1 MKCNEY
7 DNPHEREMGD
17 ENMKVCII
25 AVGSE
30 LLLGQIV
37 NTNAQFVSQKFN
49 EAGHHVLEHIVVGDN
64 AQRLENVTR
73 RALQQYDVLIFTG
86 GLGPTKDDLTKQT
99 VAEVLNKDL
108 VMNQEAMDY
117 IEDYFK
123 QHGKVMTPNNKQQA
137 LVIEG
142 AEVLAN
148 QVGMAPGIYVRHDN
162 QHIVMLPGPPKELQ
176 PMVENELMP
185 HFSQGGQ
192 TIESEVL
199 RFCGIGES
207 QVETELMDLIDAQ
220 SNPTIAPLAGT
231 HEVTIRFTASGESK
245 EVTKQLIAPIKQ
257 EILKRIGLYYYG
269 SDDMTPERAVLQLQ
283 HQTFTVYDQVTDGLL
298 HARLK
303 QEDSQHLLKGYMLH
317 HPQFLDASVAI
328 EDQLYSAA
336 LFVQALYD
344 SEQAISI
351 LSQDN
356 TVYIGLLAGDSF
368 QVKTIKMTQMRHLQ
382 RDRSQNY
389 ILITWLNWLKFPE
402 NQSLID
408 QI

>member
-1 MKCNEY
+1 
-7 DNPHEREMGD
+7 
-17 ENMKVCII
+17 MKVCII

-73 RALQQYDVLIFTG
+73 RALRQYDVLVLTG

-108 VMNQEAMDY
+108 VINQSAMDD

-123 QHGKVMTPNNKQQA
+123 QHDKVMTPNNRQQA

-148 QVGMAPGIYVRHDN
+148 EVGMAPGIYVQHEN
-162 QHIVMLPGPPKELQ
+162 KHIVMLPGPPKELQ
-176 PMVENELMP
+176 PMVVNKLMP
-185 HFSQGGQ
+185 HFFQGDQ

-231 HEVTIRFTASGESK
+231 HEVTIRLTASGENS
-245 EVTKQLIAPIKQ
+245 EVTRNLIAPIKE
-257 EILKRIGLYYYG
+257 EILKRLGWYYYG
-269 SDDMTPERAVLQLQ
+269 SDDMTPEQAVLQLQ
-283 HQTFTVYDQVTDGLL
+283 DQTFAIYDQVTEGLL

-303 QEDSQHLLKGYMLH
+303 QNDTQQLLKGYMLH
-317 HPQFLDASVAI
+317 HDPFLDASDTI
-328 EDQLYSAA
+328 ENQLYTATQ
-336 LFVQALYD
+336 FVQSLYD
-344 SEQAISI
+344 SEQAVSI
-351 LSQDN
+351 LSQNN
-356 TVYIGLLAGDSF
+356 TVFIGLLTGDTF
-368 QVKTIKMTQMRHLQ
+368 QVKTFKMAQMKHLQ

-389 ILITWLNWLKFPE
+389 ILITWLNWLRESISK
-402 NQSLID
+402 
-408 QI
+408 

>member
-1 MKCNEY
+1 M
-7 DNPHEREMGD
+7 
-17 ENMKVCII
+17 
-25 AVGSE
+25 
-30 LLLGQIV
+30 
-37 NTNAQFVSQKFN
+37 
-49 EAGHHVLEHIVVGDN
+49 
-64 AQRLENVTR
+64 
-73 RALQQYDVLIFTG
+73 
-86 GLGPTKDDLTKQT
+86 
-99 VAEVLNKDL
+99 
-108 VMNQEAMDY
+108 
-117 IEDYFK
+117 
-123 QHGKVMTPNNKQQA
+123 
-137 LVIEG
+137 
-142 AEVLAN
+142 
-148 QVGMAPGIYVRHDN
+148 
-162 QHIVMLPGPPKELQ
+162 
-176 PMVENELMP
+176 
-185 HFSQGGQ
+185 
-192 TIESEVL
+192 
-199 RFCGIGES
+199 
-207 QVETELMDLIDAQ
+207 
-220 SNPTIAPLAGT
+220 
-231 HEVTIRFTASGESK
+231 
-245 EVTKQLIAPIKQ
+245 
-257 EILKRIGLYYYG
+257 
-269 SDDMTPERAVLQLQ
+269 
-283 HQTFTVYDQVTDGLL
+283 GLL

>member
-1 MKCNEY
+1 
-7 DNPHEREMGD
+7 MGE

-73 RALQQYDVLIFTG
+73 RALQQYDVLVFTG

-123 QHGKVMTPNNKQQA
+123 QHGKAMTPNNKQQA

-148 QVGMAPGIYVRHDN
+148 RVGMAPGIYVQHDN

-185 HFSQGGQ
+185 YFSQGGQ

-207 QVETELMDLIDAQ
+207 QVETGLMDLIDAQ

-231 HEVTIRFTASGESK
+231 HEVTIRLTASGENS
-245 EVTKQLIAPIKQ
+245 EVTKQLIAPIK
-257 EILKRIGLYYYG
+257 EAILNRIGWYYYG

-283 HQTFTVYDQVTDGLL
+283 HQTFAVYDQVTDGLL

-303 QEDSQHLLKGYMLH
+303 QEDTQHLLKGYMLH

-328 EDQLYSAA
+328 EVQLYSAA
-336 LFVQALYD
+336 LFLQALYD

-356 TVYIGLLAGDSF
+356 TVFIGLLTGDTF
-368 QVKTIKMTQMRHLQ
+368 QVKTFKMAQMRHLQ

-389 ILITWLNWLKFPE
+389 ILITWLNWLRESISK
-402 NQSLID
+402 
-408 QI
+408 

>member
-1 MKCNEY
+1 MKCNDY
-7 DNPHEREMGD
+7 DNLHAREMGD
-17 ENMKVCII
+17 EKMKVCII

-73 RALQQYDVLIFTG
+73 RALQQYDVLVFTG

-108 VMNQEAMDY
+108 VMNKEAMDD

-148 QVGMAPGIYVRHDN
+148 EVGMAPGIYVQHDN

-185 HFSQGGQ
+185 YFSQGGQ

-231 HEVTIRFTASGESK
+231 HEVTIRLTASGENT
-245 EVTKQLIAPIKQ
+245 EVTKQLIAPIK
-257 EILKRIGLYYYG
+257 EAILKRIGLYYYG

-283 HQTFTVYDQVTDGLL
+283 HQTFAVYDQVTDGLL

-303 QEDSQHLLKGYMLH
+303 QEDTQHLLKGYMLH
-317 HPQFLDASVAI
+317 HPRFLDASVAI
-328 EDQLYSAA
+328 EEQLYSAA

-356 TVYIGLLAGDSF
+356 TVYIGLLTGDTF
-368 QVKTIKMTQMRHLQ
+368 QVKTFKMAQMRHLQ

-389 ILITWLNWLKFPE
+389 ILITWLNWLKHPE

>member
-1 MKCNEY
+1 
-7 DNPHEREMGD
+7 
-17 ENMKVCII
+17 MKVCII

-73 RALQQYDVLIFTG
+73 RALQQYDVLVFTG

-99 VAEVLNKDL
+99 VADVLNQKL

-117 IEDYFK
+117 IEHYFK

-148 QVGMAPGIYVRHDN
+148 KVGMAPGIYVQHDN
-162 QHIVMLPGPPKELQ
+162 RHIVMLPGPPKELQ
-176 PMVENELMP
+176 PMVVNELMP
-185 HFSQGGQ
+185 YFSQGGQ

-199 RFCGIGES
+199 RFSGMGES

-231 HEVTIRFTASGESK
+231 HEVTIRLTASGENT
-245 EVTKQLIAPIKQ
+245 EMTKQRIAPIKE

-269 SDDMTPERAVLQLQ
+269 SDDMTPERAVLALQ
-283 HQTFTVYDQVTDGLL
+283 RQTFAVYDQVTDGLL

-303 QEDSQHLLKGYMLH
+303 QEDTKHLLKGYMLH
-317 HPQFLDASVAI
+317 HPQFIDDALSI
-328 EDQLYSAA
+328 KGQLYTAA
-336 LFVQALYD
+336 YFVQALYE
-344 SEQAISI
+344 SEQSISL
-351 LSQDN
+351 LSKNN
-356 TVYIGLLAGDSF
+356 TVYIGLLNGDTFHIKTF
-368 QVKTIKMTQMRHLQ
+368 QMAQMRHLQ

-389 ILITWLNWLKFPE
+389 ILITWLNWLKHLDNP
-402 NQSLID
+402 SIID
-408 QI
+408 KI

>member
-1 MKCNEY
+1 
-7 DNPHEREMGD
+7 
-17 ENMKVCII
+17 MKVCII

-73 RALQQYDVLIFTG
+73 RALQQYDVLVFTG

-123 QHGKVMTPNNKQQA
+123 QHGKAMTPNNKQQA

-148 QVGMAPGIYVRHDN
+148 RVGMAPGIYVQHDN

-185 HFSQGGQ
+185 YFSQGGQ

-207 QVETELMDLIDAQ
+207 QVETGLMDLIDAQ

-231 HEVTIRFTASGESK
+231 HEVTIRLTASGENS
-245 EVTKQLIAPIKQ
+245 EVTKQLIAPIK
-257 EILKRIGLYYYG
+257 EAILNRIGWYYYG

-283 HQTFTVYDQVTDGLL
+283 HQTFAVYDQVTDGLL

-303 QEDSQHLLKGYMLH
+303 QEDTQHLLKGYMLH

-328 EDQLYSAA
+328 EVQLYSAA
-336 LFVQALYD
+336 LFLQALYD

-356 TVYIGLLAGDSF
+356 TVFIGLLTGDTF
-368 QVKTIKMTQMRHLQ
+368 QVKTFKMAQMRHLQ

-389 ILITWLNWLKFPE
+389 ILITWLNWLRESISK
-402 NQSLID
+402 
-408 QI
+408 

>member
-1 MKCNEY
+1 
-7 DNPHEREMGD
+7 
-17 ENMKVCII
+17 MKVCII

-64 AQRLENVTR
+64 AERLENVTK
-73 RALQQYDVLIFTG
+73 RALQQYDVLVFTG

-99 VAEVLNKDL
+99 VAQVLNKTL

-148 QVGMAPGIYVRHDN
+148 KVGMAPGIYVQHDN
-162 QHIVMLPGPPKELQ
+162 KHVVMLPGPPKELQ
-176 PMVENELMP
+176 PMVVNELMP

-231 HEVTIRFTASGESK
+231 HEVTIRLTASGENT
-245 EVTKQLIAPIKQ
+245 EMTKQLIAPIKE

-269 SDDMTPERAVLQLQ
+269 SDNMTPERAVLALQ
-283 HQTFTVYDQVTDGLL
+283 QQTFAVYDQVTEGLL

-303 QEDSQHLLKGYMLH
+303 QEDTEHLLKGYMLH
-317 HPQFLDASVAI
+317 HPQFIDTSLSI
-328 EDQLYSAA
+328 EDQLYAA
-336 LFVQALYD
+336 AHFVQALYD
-344 SEQAISI
+344 SEQAIS
-351 LSQDN
+351 LLAQNN
-356 TVYIGLLAGDSF
+356 TVYIGLLNGDTF
-368 QVKTIKMTQMRHLQ
+368 NMKTFKMGQMRYLQ

-389 ILITWLNWLKFPE
+389 ILITWLNWLKHLE
-402 NQSLID
+402 NPSIID
-408 QI
+408 KI

>member
-1 MKCNEY
+1 
-7 DNPHEREMGD
+7 
-17 ENMKVCII
+17 MKVCII

-64 AQRLENVTR
+64 AERLENVTK
-73 RALQQYDVLIFTG
+73 RALQQYDVLVFTG

-99 VAEVLNKDL
+99 VAQVLNKTL

-148 QVGMAPGIYVRHDN
+148 KVGMAPGIYVQHDN
-162 QHIVMLPGPPKELQ
+162 KHVVMLPGPPKELQ
-176 PMVENELMP
+176 PMVVNELMP

-231 HEVTIRFTASGESK
+231 HEVTIRLTASGENT
-245 EVTKQLIAPIKQ
+245 EMTKQLIAPIKE

-269 SDDMTPERAVLQLQ
+269 SDNMTPERVVLALQ
-283 HQTFTVYDQVTDGLL
+283 QQTFAVYDQVTEGLL

-303 QEDSQHLLKGYMLH
+303 QEDTEHLLKGYMLH
-317 HPQFLDASVAI
+317 HPQFIDTSLSI
-328 EDQLYSAA
+328 EDQLYAA
-336 LFVQALYD
+336 AHFVQALYD
-344 SEQAISI
+344 SEQAIS
-351 LSQDN
+351 LLAQNN
-356 TVYIGLLAGDSF
+356 TVYIGLLNGDTF
-368 QVKTIKMTQMRHLQ
+368 NMKTFKMGQMRYLQ

-389 ILITWLNWLKFPE
+389 ILITWLNWLKHLE
-402 NQSLID
+402 NPSIID
-408 QI
+408 KI

>member
-1 MKCNEY
+1 M
-7 DNPHEREMGD
+7 R
-17 ENMKVCII
+17 VCII

-64 AQRLENVTR
+64 AERLENVTK

-99 VAEVLNKDL
+99 VAQVLNKTL
-108 VMNQEAMDY
+108 VMNKEAMDY

-123 QHGKVMTPNNKQQA
+123 EHGKVMTSNNKQQA

-148 QVGMAPGIYVRHDN
+148 RVGMAPGIYVQHEN
-162 QHIVMLPGPPKELQ
+162 KHIVMLPGPPKELQ
-176 PMVENELMP
+176 PMVVNELMP
-185 HFSQGGQ
+185 HFAQGGQ

-231 HEVTIRFTASGESK
+231 HEVTLRLTASGENT
-245 EVTKQLIAPIKQ
+245 EVAKQLIAPVKE

-269 SDDMTPERAVLQLQ
+269 SDNMTPERAVLASQQ
-283 HQTFTVYDQVTDGLL
+283 QTFAVYDQVTEGLL
-298 HARLK
+298 HAHLK
-303 QEDSQHLLKGYMLH
+303 QEDTAHLLKGYMLH
-317 HPQFLDASVAI
+317 HPQFIDESLSI
-328 EDQLYSAA
+328 EDQLYAA
-336 LFVQALYD
+336 AHFVQALYD
-344 SEQAISI
+344 SEQAIS
-351 LSQDN
+351 LLTQNN
-356 TVYIGLLAGDSF
+356 TVYIGLLNGDTF
-368 QVKTIKMTQMRHLQ
+368 HIKTFKMGQMRYLQ

-389 ILITWLNWLKFPE
+389 ILITWLNWLKHLDNP
-402 NQSLID
+402 SVID
-408 QI
+408 KI